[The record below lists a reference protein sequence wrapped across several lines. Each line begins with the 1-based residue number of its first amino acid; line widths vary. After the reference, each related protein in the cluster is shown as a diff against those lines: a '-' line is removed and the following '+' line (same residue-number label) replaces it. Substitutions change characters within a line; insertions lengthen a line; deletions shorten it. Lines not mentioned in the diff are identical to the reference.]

1 MDLSSRLKDRVA
13 VITGGARNIG
23 QAYALRL
30 AAEGADIVVA
40 DRLDGSTTVGK
51 VEELG
56 RSALAVQ
63 MDVSDEDQVA
73 DMVARA
79 TERFGR
85 IDILIN
91 NAAMLEELQQTTPFE
106 TIDVEQWD
114 RVMAVNVRGPF
125 LCARAVVPVMRE
137 QGKGKI
143 INITSN
149 VVFLGT
155 PMILHYSTSKGA
167 IIALTRCLAKEL
179 AGTGIVVNAISPGL
193 TTTQTLKKTLAE
205 RHDELFDY
213 YISGQV
219 VKRPEEPEDLVGAM
233 AFLASDDSD
242 FFAGQ
247 VMVVDGGFYTH

>member
-1 MDLSSRLKDRVA
+1 MDLTSRLKDRVA
-13 VITGGARNIG
+13 LITGAARNIG

-30 AAEGADIVVA
+30 AAEGADIVVV
-40 DRLDGSTTVGK
+40 DKLDGSATVGK
-51 VEELG
+51 VEALG
-56 RSALAVQ
+56 RSALAIQ

-73 DMVARA
+73 DMVTQA

-91 NAAMLEELQQTTPFE
+91 NAAMLQELRQTTPFE
-106 TIDVEQWD
+106 TIDVDEWD

-125 LCARAVVPVMRE
+125 LCARAVVPVMRD
-137 QGKGKI
+137 QGQGKI

-155 PMILHYSTSKGA
+155 PMLLHYCTSKGA
-167 IIALTRCLAKEL
+167 IIALTRSLAKEL

-193 TTTQTLKKTLAE
+193 TTTDTLKETLAE

-213 YISGQV
+213 YIAGQV
-219 VKRPEEPEDLVGAM
+219 VKRAEEPEDLVGAM
-233 AFLASDDSD
+233 AFLASDDSN

-247 VMVVDGGFYTH
+247 VMVVDGGFFTH